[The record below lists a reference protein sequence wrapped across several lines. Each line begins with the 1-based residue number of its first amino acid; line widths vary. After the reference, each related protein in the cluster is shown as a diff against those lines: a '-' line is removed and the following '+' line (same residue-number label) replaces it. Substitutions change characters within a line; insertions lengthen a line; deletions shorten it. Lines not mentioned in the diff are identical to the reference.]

1 MTKKT
6 IENNLYMPVYVYISL
21 HNSKYLIEIKE
32 KKKILVRF
40 PFVRL
45 AIIIIRRIR
54 KKNQQKI
61 TRNLFT
67 EKFLW
72 TIERE
77 KCLEWTFRTMISM
90 KTSFDLFVGMSI
102 LKLKTDFDVN
112 RMFSWLKSYRHELR
126 FRLIFV
132 VTTIEIRICRQM
144 LY

>member
-54 KKNQQKI
+54 KKTNK
-61 TRNLFT
+61 
-67 EKFLW
+67 K
-72 TIERE
+72 
-77 KCLEWTFRTMISM
+77 
-90 KTSFDLFVGMSI
+90 
-102 LKLKTDFDVN
+102 
-112 RMFSWLKSYRHELR
+112 
-126 FRLIFV
+126 
-132 VTTIEIRICRQM
+132 
-144 LY
+144 